1 MKIILIAIACCV
13 CTSLHAQEINTV
25 LGKGNAKVSGAYGV
39 ASQKFSSIDDQFAT
53 FIGGYGG
60 VHFNHNWMIGAGAYT
75 LLNGNTIHFEND
87 TNTSRQLTYIGLIT
101 EYIHHPQRAFH
112 LTGNL
117 LAGAAIM
124 GEQKKLETN
133 GSYTLSSRGSF
144 IIEPSLNVEVN
155 LAKWFRVATG
165 VSYRFIANEKAYAA
179 PAANISLKFGKF

>member
-1 MKIILIAIACCV
+1 MKTILIVIGCCV
-13 CTSLHAQEINTV
+13 CTVLRAQEINTV

-39 ASQKFSSIDDQFAT
+39 ASQKFSSIDNQFAN

-75 LLNGNTIHFEND
+75 LLNGNTIPFEND
-87 TNTSRQLTYIGLIT
+87 PNTSRQLTTIGLIT
-101 EYIHHPQRAFH
+101 EYAHHSQHVFH

-133 GSYTLSSRGSF
+133 GSYMLSSRGSL
-144 IIEPSLNVEVN
+144 IVEPSLNVEVN
-155 LAKWFRVATG
+155 LAKWFRIATG
-165 VSYRFIANEKAYAA
+165 VSYRFIANEKAYSA
-179 PAANISLKFGKF
+179 PAASISLKFGKF

>member
-1 MKIILIAIACCV
+1 MKIILIVIACCA
-13 CTSLHAQEINTV
+13 CASLHGQEISTV
-25 LGKGNAKVSGAYGV
+25 LGKGNAKVNGGYGV
-39 ASQKFSSIDDQFAT
+39 ASQKFSSIDNQFAN

-75 LLNGNTIHFEND
+75 LLNGNKIHFEND
-87 TNTSRQLTYIGLIT
+87 PNTSRQLTYIGLIT
-101 EYIHHPQRAFH
+101 EYIHHSQRTFH

-117 LAGAAIM
+117 LAGTAIM

-133 GSYTLSSRGSF
+133 GSYMLSSRGSF
-144 IIEPSLNVEVN
+144 IIEPSLNMEVN

-165 VSYRFIANEKAYAA
+165 VSYRFVANEKSYTA

>member
-1 MKIILIAIACCV
+1 MKIILTLMACCV
-13 CTSLHAQEINTV
+13 CTSLCAQEFNTV

-39 ASQKFSSIDDQFAT
+39 ASQKFSSIDNQFAN

-60 VHFNHNWMIGAGAYT
+60 VHFNHRWMIGAGAYT
-75 LLNGNTIHFEND
+75 LLNGNNIHFEND
-87 TNTSRQLTYIGLIT
+87 PNTNRQLTYIGLIT
-101 EYIHHPQRAFH
+101 EYLHHSQRVFH

-117 LAGAAIM
+117 IAGAAIM

-133 GSYTLSSRGSF
+133 GSYMLSSRGSF
-144 IIEPSLNVEVN
+144 MIEPSLNMEVN
-155 LAKWFRVATG
+155 LATWFRVATG